1 MTSRLQGRF
10 GCVDQSA
17 NIRVWR
23 SVSEYSGVAISHL
36 KNDQSTATN
45 IRTMLIIHMKNER
58 STTANNRSMSIS
70 HLEDCQT
77 P

>member
-1 MTSRLQGRF
+1 MTSRLQRRF
-10 GCVDQSA
+10 GCGDQSA

-23 SVSEYSGVAISHL
+23 SVSKYSGVVISHL

-45 IRTMLIIHMKNER
+45 SQTMSISHMKNDQ
-58 STTANNRSMSIS
+58 STTANNRSILIS

>member
-1 MTSRLQGRF
+1 MPFLNLMISQRIF

-17 NIRVWR
+17 NIRVCR

-36 KNDQSTATN
+36 KNDQST
-45 IRTMLIIHMKNER
+45 I
-58 STTANNRSMSIS
+58 ANNRSVSIS

-77 P
+77 PLQQ